1 MHAQARFW
9 TVHAYPEPYL
19 GHVYR
24 GKTFLEEQDGHTVLS
39 RSRAEHQ
46 DLFLPKPSEASI
58 GEASATRAVRQADNS
73 SVVWRRSLWTVRFCT
88 ASVPR
93 LCGDCCAVLDCTAT
107 VRRPCGDR
115 ATTLWRLCGDCV
127 DHCAATLQRLC
138 RDRAKTVLRP
148 CCDRA
153 ENVRRPYRDRAA
165 TMENVTCLPVPQDV
179 LNALLD
185 QTYARQMLPV
195 IVYLLVLCPVGA
207 LGNLLVIVVNG
218 ARRNKSSSTC
228 FILALAGAD
237 FLISAA
243 VVPMK
248 VFSYYHIT
256 YTSTAWCKINPYL
269 TTASVLSSTFL
280 LIAIA
285 ADRFYAVYWPVQYLA
300 VRKGRVLAAIAGT
313 LLLGGVVAIP
323 VVLDYQVV
331 GGIRVGPACTSVSQC
346 YVTDSTNVTVL
357 FIVTAV
363 LFFLSVLIMAVLYA
377 LDPPATST
385 SDIALRD
392 VRGRAHASR
401 GGRKNRHGNSQQQ
414 LLLLVTLVF
423 VLSWLPFWVLSLY
436 EVAHPGYLAGKPTAL
451 VQAVA
456 LINDLY
462 FVNNA
467 ANPIIY
473 TFVQKSFRQRVLVG
487 LAVLRGYTQDTIAW
501 WQSVVIMKCLP
512 VRLGG
517 RLVTVHGTLFGL
529 FHVRKC
535 EEEKKAYI
543 RPHQTSQ
550 DGGRYRLPDTNRP
563 QPSVV
568 KNLLGRLVVVRASS
582 TNTFYDICSFT
593 APIKS
598 LFVVT
603 GQQAGFWV
611 GSLELS
617 GFSCFILTSSFTT
630 STSA

>member
-1 MHAQARFW
+1 
-9 TVHAYPEPYL
+9 
-19 GHVYR
+19 
-24 GKTFLEEQDGHTVLS
+24 
-39 RSRAEHQ
+39 
-46 DLFLPKPSEASI
+46 
-58 GEASATRAVRQADNS
+58 
-73 SVVWRRSLWTVRFCT
+73 
-88 ASVPR
+88 
-93 LCGDCCAVLDCTAT
+93 
-107 VRRPCGDR
+107 
-115 ATTLWRLCGDCV
+115 
-127 DHCAATLQRLC
+127 
-138 RDRAKTVLRP
+138 
-148 CCDRA
+148 
-153 ENVRRPYRDRAA
+153 
-165 TMENVTCLPVPQDV
+165 MENVTCLPVPQDV

-185 QTYARQMLPV
+185 RTYARQMLPV

-256 YTSTAWCKINPYL
+256 YTSSAWCKINPYL
-269 TTASVLSSTFL
+269 ITASVLSSTFL

-285 ADRFYAVYWPVQYLA
+285 ADRFYAVYWPVQYLS

-331 GGIRVGPACTSVSQC
+331 GGIRVGPSCSSVSQC

-377 LDPPATST
+377 LVYYRVSQLAAGIPGQSAVGPCLGSGCAWRGARGRRQDPPATST

-414 LLLLVTLVF
+414 VQEEPPSSCTYKSPPTPASFSQASQHQQAPSASPPPSASPVPSASPPPQHPPSASAATHRHYRVAKLLLLVTLVF

-473 TFVQKSFRQRVLVG
+473 TFVQKSFRQRV
-487 LAVLRGYTQDTIAW
+487 
-501 WQSVVIMKCLP
+501 M
-512 VRLGG
+512 RLF
-517 RLVTVHGTLFGL
+517 RCC
-529 FHVRKC
+529 RC
-535 EEEKKAYI
+535 
-543 RPHQTSQ
+543 
-550 DGGRYRLPDTNRP
+550 
-563 QPSVV
+563 
-568 KNLLGRLVVVRASS
+568 
-582 TNTFYDICSFT
+582 
-593 APIKS
+593 
-598 LFVVT
+598 
-603 GQQAGFWV
+603 W
-611 GSLELS
+611 
-617 GFSCFILTSSFTT
+617 
-630 STSA
+630 